1 MKMIIM
7 TIPYYVFYYHYR
19 YVIYVNSNKEIKKIP
34 SFNLTIKAI
43 LQYADHVERR
53 AICNYFIV
61 V

>member
-1 MKMIIM
+1 M

-43 LQYADHVERR
+43 LQYADHVERS